1 VKLELDVQKIGPY
14 GRLLAYVD
22 VRVVTAWVFAGFD
35 QAVDEPAVSNPSDVR
50 LWLENMSL
58 CQEQRLIGDYDDPFS
73 ATRQVSAAQLFSAS
87 SRAASASGG
96 EAGS

>member
-1 VKLELDVQKIGPY
+1 MKLELDVQKIGPY

-22 VRVVTAWVFAGFD
+22 VGVVTSWAFAGFD

-58 CQEQRLIGDYDDPFS
+58 GQEQRLIGDLETQSLYG
-73 ATRQVSAAQLFSAS
+73 Q
-87 SRAASASGG
+87 G
-96 EAGS
+96 